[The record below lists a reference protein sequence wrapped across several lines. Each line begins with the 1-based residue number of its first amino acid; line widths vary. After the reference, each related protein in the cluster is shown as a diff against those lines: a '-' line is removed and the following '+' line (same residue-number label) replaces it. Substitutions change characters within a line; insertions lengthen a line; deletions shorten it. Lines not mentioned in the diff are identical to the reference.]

1 MVKEVIFMPQ
11 LIKTYMDKIQIG
23 AEQSYKNLAVFPVLS
38 DYVIPFD
45 YLTLDEALTEDLIEV
60 VEIDKGGSVPELRVI
75 NKSDKMVLIL
85 DGEEL
90 VGAKQNRI
98 VNTTILIPA
107 KETVVIPVS
116 CVEQGRWSYDTERF
130 HSEERI
136 MAPMMRASK
145 ALQVNLSLRQSG
157 EFRSDQGAIWDEISA
172 KASRRKAESESM
184 AMAAIYKKDQ
194 SNIND
199 YLQNFAIVDSQIGA
213 IFLINGKVVGMDCFG
228 KPETFAKTFKKIVES
243 YALDAIDW
251 YDEKAESKRSKTTV
265 NNFLKAANDATVETH
280 PAIGLGT
287 DCRLDSNRCTGF
299 ALAHERQVLHLSV
312 FARESEGKKMK
323 SSSRMQR
330 FSSRRRS
337 RI

>member
-1 MVKEVIFMPQ
+1 
-11 LIKTYMDKIQIG
+11 MDRIQIG

-60 VEIDKGGSVPELRVI
+60 VEIDKGGSVPELKVI

-107 KETVVIPVS
+107 IETVVIPVS
-116 CVEQGRWSYDTERF
+116 CVEEGRWSYDTARF

-136 MAPMMRASK
+136 MAPMMRAAK
-145 ALQVNLSLRQSG
+145 ASQVNFSLRQSG
-157 EFRSDQGAIWDEISA
+157 DFRSDQGAIWNEISA
-172 KASRRKAESESM
+172 KASRRKAESDSM
-184 AMAAIYKKDQ
+184 AMAEIYKKDQ
-194 SNIND
+194 SNIHD
-199 YLQNFAIVDSQIGA
+199 YLENFAMVDSQIGA
-213 IFLINGKVVGMDCFG
+213 IFLINGTVVGMDCFG
-228 KPETFAKTFKKIVES
+228 KPETFEKTFKKIIES

-251 YDEKAESKRSKTTV
+251 FDSKAESKTSKTKV
-265 NNFLKAANDATVETH
+265 NNFVKTANEAQVETH
-280 PAIGLGT
+280 PSVGLGT
-287 DCRLDSNRCTGF
+287 DCRLDSNKCTGF
-299 ALAHERQVLHLSV
+299 ALAHEDQVLHLSV
-312 FARESEGKKMK
+312 FARESGGKKSK

-330 FSSRRRS
+330 FSSRRRG

>member
-1 MVKEVIFMPQ
+1 MPE
-11 LIKTYMDKIQIG
+11 LIKNYMDQIQIG

-45 YLTLDEALTEDLIEV
+45 YLTLDEAMAEDLIEV

-107 KETVVIPVS
+107 METVVIPVS
-116 CVEQGRWSYDTERF
+116 CVEEGRWSYDTERF

-136 MAPMMRASK
+136 MAPMMRAAK
-145 ALQVNLSLRQSG
+145 AQQVNFSLRQSG
-157 EFRSDQGAIWDEISA
+157 DFRSDQGAIWNEISA
-172 KASRRKAESESM
+172 KASRRKAESDSM
-184 AMAAIYKKDQ
+184 AMATIYKKDQ
-194 SNIND
+194 SNIHE
-199 YLQNFAIVDSQIGA
+199 YLQNFAMVDSQIGA
-213 IFLINGKVVGMDCFG
+213 IFLINGQVVGMDCFG
-228 KPETFAKTFKKIVES
+228 KPETFEKTFKKIIES

-251 YDEKAESKRSKTTV
+251 YDSKTESKTSKTKV
-265 NNFLKAANDATVETH
+265 NNFLTTANDAQVETH
-280 PAIGLGT
+280 PSVGLGT
-287 DCRLDSNRCTGF
+287 DCRLESKKCAGF
-299 ALAHERQVLHLSV
+299 ALAHEDQVLHLSV
-312 FARESEGKKMK
+312 FARESGGEKTKPF
-323 SSSRMQR
+323 SRMQR
-330 FSSRRRS
+330 FSCRRRS

>member
-1 MVKEVIFMPQ
+1 MPE
-11 LIKTYMDKIQIG
+11 LIKNYMDRIQIG
-23 AEQSYKNLAVFPVLS
+23 AEQSYKNLAVFPVVS

-45 YLTLDEALTEDLIEV
+45 YLTLDEALKECLMEV
-60 VEIDKGGSVPELRVI
+60 VEIDKGGSVPELKVI
-75 NKSDKMVLIL
+75 NKSEKMVLIL

-107 KETVVIPVS
+107 METVVIPVS
-116 CVEQGRWSYDTERF
+116 CVEEGRWSYDTERF

-136 MAPMMRASK
+136 MAPMMRAAK
-145 ALQVNLSLRQSG
+145 ASQVNFSLKQSG

-172 KASRRKAESESM
+172 KASRRKAESDSM

-194 SNIND
+194 SNIHD
-199 YLQNFAIVDSQIGA
+199 YLQNFAMVDSQIGA
-213 IFLINGKVVGMDCFG
+213 IFLINGKVLGMDCFG

-251 YDEKAESKRSKTTV
+251 YDSKTESKTSKTKV
-265 NNFLKAANDATVETH
+265 NNFLKTANEAQVETH
-280 PAIGLGT
+280 PSIGLGT
-287 DCRLDSNRCTGF
+287 DCRLDSNKCTGF
-299 ALAHERQVLHLSV
+299 ALAHEDQVLHLSV

-323 SSSRMQR
+323 PSSRMQR
-330 FSSRRRS
+330 FSSRRRN